1 MLKFPLIAS
10 MINMQ
15 RKSAL
20 TITTGGINTLGIYVI
35 LNIYFFAFNFTLHLS
50 IHEFPL
56 YRHPL
61 RLDVLI
67 WPIVFEESIFKQLFN
82 FFLVSF
88 YSRWISTFLSYAGV
102 WIYFIS
108 SNIYL
113 NFPVLNLIPIVFF
126 LCKLVASVLN
136 RCEPNTCYKQKILRN
151 FFGETFRVG

>member
-1 MLKFPLIAS
+1 MLKFLLITS

-67 WPIVFEESIFKQLFN
+67 
-82 FFLVSF
+82 
-88 YSRWISTFLSYAGV
+88 
-102 WIYFIS
+102 
-108 SNIYL
+108 
-113 NFPVLNLIPIVFF
+113 
-126 LCKLVASVLN
+126 
-136 RCEPNTCYKQKILRN
+136 
-151 FFGETFRVG
+151 